1 MGAGSGPD
9 SFGKKTMNT
18 VNFRAELRSQLAHAE
33 ERGAHHVDINS
44 GKLHRQVGGYPG
56 NQHRMPVCCDV
67 LRAEMENADQVLKS
81 PPKGKGAS
89 LTIRYFLPRK
99 GR

>member
-1 MGAGSGPD
+1 M
-9 SFGKKTMNT
+9 KKTMNK
-18 VNFRAELRSQLAHAE
+18 FDFMAELRSQLAHAE
-33 ERGAHHVDINS
+33 ERGAPHVDINS

-56 NQHRMPVCCDV
+56 NQHRMPSCCDV
-67 LRAEMENADQVLKS
+67 LRAEMENEDQVLNA